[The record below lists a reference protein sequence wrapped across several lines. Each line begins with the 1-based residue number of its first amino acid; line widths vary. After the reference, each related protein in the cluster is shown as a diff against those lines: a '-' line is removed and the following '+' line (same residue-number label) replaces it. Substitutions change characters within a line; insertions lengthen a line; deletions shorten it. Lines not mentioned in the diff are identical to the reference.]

1 MRIKVAVFLFF
12 VNTVVFASQKAKI
25 VSPDVEIYSK
35 ADFDS
40 EVFATVS
47 QGETYM
53 VSDKNYGPFYRIK
66 LKSGKVGYIVDYE
79 LDIEGKGPFKE
90 KDLDDVLAAEA
101 IKFAQETPEGQDEEE
116 IQMFGR
122 LYSGPTL
129 QLINFN
135 EETLGSGQT
144 DNLLAVGYKNISLTS
159 WSILGAF
166 KVPKYYTE
174 KTGGSASGFKLW
186 GDFGFSNPV
195 VSMGRS
201 EIRFAGSLFSHF
213 SFIQVE
219 TPLRKYDLHDITV
232 GLALEFGWIYR
243 FKKNAVDV
251 AVKYYFDKSNYAGLG
266 VSLLF

>member
-1 MRIKVAVFLFF
+1 MKSIIVAFF
-12 VNTVVFASQKAKI
+12 FILSPSGFASQKAKI
-25 VSPDVEIYSK
+25 VSPDVEIYSN

-40 EVFATVS
+40 DIFATVS
-47 QGETYM
+47 EGETYL

-90 KDLDDVLAAEA
+90 KDLDEVLQAEA
-101 IKFAQETPEGQDEEE
+101 FKFTQENPDSEDEEE

-122 LYSGPTL
+122 LYAGPTL

-135 EETLGSGQT
+135 ENTLGSGQT
-144 DNLLAVGYKNISLTS
+144 DNLWAVGYKSISLTS

-166 KVPKYYTE
+166 KVPKYYSE
-174 KTGGSASGFKLW
+174 KTGGSVSGFKLW
-186 GDFGFSNPV
+186 ADFGFSNPV
-195 VSMGRS
+195 VSFGRS

-219 TPLRKYDLHDITV
+219 TANRKYDLHDISV
-232 GLALEFGWIYR
+232 GLALEFGWLYLFR
-243 FKKNAVDV
+243 KNAVDL
-251 AVKYYFDKSNYAGLG
+251 AVKYYFDKTNYAGLG
-266 VSLLF
+266 VSFLF

>member
-1 MRIKVAVFLFF
+1 MKSLVAFILFF
-12 VNTVVFASQKAKI
+12 VSTWVFASQKAKI

-79 LDIEGKGPFKE
+79 LDIEGKGPFVE
-90 KDLDDVLAAEA
+90 KDLDEVLAAEA
-101 IKFAQETPEGQDEEE
+101 MKFAQETSEDEEE
-116 IQMFGR
+116 IQLFGR
-122 LYSGPTL
+122 SGAGPTL

-135 EETLGSGQT
+135 EETLGAGQT
-144 DNLLAVGYKNISLTS
+144 DNLLAVGYKNLSLTS
-159 WSILGAF
+159 WSLLGAF
-166 KVPKYYTE
+166 KAPKYYAE

-195 VSMGRS
+195 VNLGRS
-201 EIRFAGSLFSHF
+201 EIRFAGSLFGHF

-219 TPLRKYDLHDITV
+219 TTLRKYDLHDISV
-232 GLALEFGWIYR
+232 GLALEFGWLYR
-243 FKKNAVDV
+243 FRKNAVDV

-266 VSLLF
+266 VSFLF